1 MRGNATTT
9 LPYDKTTVSL
19 PNLPRPAV
27 KISPVTTQVVEA
39 KYVAHGREQ
48 RALCPTKKKKAAKS
62 ALVSP
67 DPNPLDYGSI
77 TQLRELLGLAP
88 LCSPQAAH
96 TAKTLPR
103 DALIVSIDVEWERR
117 GRRERIVEIGITILD
132 TRDTIDVL
140 PGQYCSDWFARAKTY
155 HYVVNVT
162 RRPWQR
168 MRGCLFSDDR
178 FGDVST
184 IRKHI
189 RKILQR
195 AAYPC
200 PNLSGPIGHGPR
212 KVVLVGHSVVR
223 DLQSLYRSPGLE
235 LDFLGTDVFLTKP
248 TTVFDTFMLTVAA
261 NKQGAKIRWREL
273 GRLVN
278 RLGVHPRYQHFESVI
293 GRHNAGN
300 DAAYAM
306 MALLMYAIHW
316 EEIVPRDTE
325 PLPAEET
332 ERRPDSRSESHGCT
346 LEELRSASEDSK
358 LEKTTPAIP
367 EKTCWAHGTPLSTPE
382 ASAEAEQ
389 QYLSPSHTHR
399 RRLARVSKLK
409 TPC

>member
-1 MRGNATTT
+1 VRGNAITT
-9 LPYDKTTVSL
+9 LPYDKTTASL

-27 KISPVTTQVVEA
+27 NILPVTTQVVEA
-39 KYVAHGREQ
+39 EGVTRGRER
-48 RALCPTKKKKAAKS
+48 RALCPPKKKKAVES
-62 ALVSP
+62 TSVSP

-88 LCSPQAAH
+88 LHTPQDAPTAA
-96 TAKTLPR
+96 TLPQ

-132 TRDTIDVL
+132 TRDIVDVL
-140 PGQYCSDWFARAKTY
+140 PGQYGRDWFARAKTY
-155 HYVVNVT
+155 HYVVDVT
-162 RRPWQR
+162 WRPWQR
-168 MRGCLFSDDR
+168 MRTCLFSDDR
-178 FGDVST
+178 YGNVSA

-195 AAYPC
+195 AEYPRSN
-200 PNLSGPIGHGPR
+200 PSGQNGHGPR

-261 NKQGAKIRWREL
+261 NKHGAEIRWREL

-278 RLGVHPRYQHFESVI
+278 RLGVHPQYRHFESVI
-293 GRHNAGN
+293 GCHNAGN

-306 MALLMYAIHW
+306 MALLMYAIRW
-316 EEIVPRDTE
+316 EEIVPRRTVS
-325 PLPAEET
+325 LPADDT
-332 ERRPDSRSESHGCT
+332 KRQSDLRSESHGST
-346 LEELRSASEDSK
+346 LEELHPGLEDSK
-358 LEKTTPAIP
+358 LEEKTPAVS
-367 EKTCWAHGTPLSTPE
+367 EKACRAHDTPIVN
-382 ASAEAEQ
+382 A
-389 QYLSPSHTHR
+389 
-399 RRLARVSKLK
+399 
-409 TPC
+409 